1 VLPQVNYPLCQGYYD
16 TEVGRGMC
24 FYIDLLIVD
33 PVSVGPDIGEELSQV
48 YFQRKSENCL
58 CRYNMVY
65 DRS

>member
-1 VLPQVNYPLCQGYYD
+1 
-16 TEVGRGMC
+16 MC